1 MLRFA
6 DRTLWVSLALVL
18 TGCLGEGSAP
28 PSGRLEVSVMPLS
41 LAGITNAQYTITVT
55 NAAGGLGQVVWSR
68 TITADQFGDGAGS
81 VSYVGTCD
89 ASAGRHTVTLTLD
102 SLTDTNGLV
111 PASSY
116 ENPTPVSLEPT
127 CVANADVP
135 VVFDIT
141 LMRRANQG
149 FFDVA
154 VQFEDIFCSAK
165 LDCQAADTSDLDLLF
180 NGAER
185 DMTVVLG
192 FACTAGPSSTE
203 TFLYM
208 DDLVVDCEG
217 AALDVRVAPTGQGLV
232 TPSSNPNGYLFGA
245 AIYRGMEAN
254 GVMYWNAALGL
265 DRTAFAQMRGC
276 TLRTRA
282 TASSVAWP
290 QMPAGF
296 PLPPATVYPVITW
309 NVPLTNATT
318 RVCTKHEVN
327 GNNGVATDYLGYLPL
342 ANGFT
347 WNNQPI
353 YMQHRLEETLTGTQV
368 LSAGAPICNP
378 GCARGACVDPGTGP
392 VCDCTN
398 TGYTGPTCSVPVCT
412 NACQNGGECVAPNT
426 CDCTGTGY
434 GGAVCAE
441 DVDECLT
448 ANGGCD
454 AVATCT
460 NEIGSLTCTCPA
472 GYFGDGVT
480 CSACPSGE
488 VQPMAG
494 ASACEAC
501 PAGTFD
507 NGTEVCATCPQGEVQ
522 PLEGQTSCVACT
534 GMDLMLTG
542 GNFDNGGEICAPC
555 STCGPG
561 DRVFEWCTPMSDT
574 LCVPCGPGTYS
585 ADGTGCIECPA
596 GEVQPGQGAI
606 ACDTCPAGTFDD
618 GTETCASC
626 DICPAGTWES
636 GACTP
641 TSNRTCDVCANVAGC
656 VGTVTC
662 TGANDSICSQCPVG
676 HVQLAPGAPCTDIDE
691 CAANTDDCHANAV
704 CTNTTGSFTCACL
717 GGAAYGDGRICT
729 YFTSCL
735 TARQAG
741 VTMSGTRYVD
751 PDGAGAVVAQ
761 QVYCDMATDGGGYT
775 FLKASPG
782 SAYNAA
788 QAEVYCEDRGMQLF
802 IPRTAA
808 HLLSAWQTATN
819 ASFGPS
825 GSDAYLRILGI
836 YPSAPGAR
844 CDLMALNSA
853 NASCGWRAGDSG
865 QFWVSTRTDIAEPNG
880 NSGDAGL
887 ITSMSYTY
895 DGSGNAI
902 SWNDIPGAGHTSA
915 TFMCDVG
922 DKTAHPRSC
931 ADYRA
936 LGHTT
941 SGAYVIDPDGLG
953 PKAAVS
959 IYCDMQTD
967 GGGWTLVQNSTFATF
982 DNTPFIGTANVCASI
997 SGCTTNGTSNLF
1009 TPAQVTQYLFI
1020 CDFDGNLADPHVSV
1034 SMYSPANYNRGQ
1046 GTIMTLYQ
1054 AFTDARRGTTAAGET
1069 VGQTNSIYY
1078 GSAGGRNNVTNTPM
1092 SVGWYEGNYHD
1103 IANQESFQ
1111 LTNIN
1116 WGHHHYTFVIPDAN
1130 FPSNGAHY
1138 SYYCGTKVHNSA
1150 WTDTEK
1156 ANARWL
1162 VFVR

>member
-6 DRTLWVSLALVL
+6 DRTLGVSLALVVS
-18 TGCLGEGSAP
+18 GCLGEASDPVSNQG
-28 PSGRLEVSVMPLS
+28 SGRLEVSVMPLS

-55 NAAGGLGQVVWSR
+55 NAPGGLGQVVWSR
-68 TITADQFGDGAGS
+68 TVTADQFGDGAGS

-102 SLTDTNGLV
+102 SLTDTNGPV
-111 PASSY
+111 PTSAY

-141 LMRRANQG
+141 LMRRADQG

-165 LDCQAADTSDLDLLF
+165 LDCQAADTSDLELLF

-185 DMTVVLG
+185 DLTVVLG
-192 FACTAGPSSTE
+192 FACTAGPSATG

-217 AALDVRVAPTGQGLV
+217 AELDVRVAPTGQGLV

-265 DRTAFAQMRGC
+265 DRTTFSQMRGC

-318 RVCTKHEVN
+318 RICTKHEVN

-347 WNNQPI
+347 WANQPL

-378 GCARGACVDPGTGP
+378 GCARGACVDPGSGP
-392 VCDCTN
+392 VCDCSN

-412 NACQNGGECVAPNT
+412 NPCQNGGGCVAPNT
-426 CDCTGTGY
+426 CDCAGTGY

-448 ANGGCD
+448 ANGGCSQ
-454 AVATCT
+454 VATCA
-460 NEIGSLTCTCPA
+460 NEVGSRTCECPA
-472 GYFGDGVT
+472 GFFGDGVT
-480 CSACPSGE
+480 CSACPLGE
-488 VQPMAG
+488 VQPAAG
-494 ASACEAC
+494 AASCEAC
-501 PAGTFD
+501 PD
-507 NGTEVCATCPQGEVQ
+507 
-522 PLEGQTSCVACT
+522 
-534 GMDLMLTG
+534 
-542 GNFDNGGEICAPC
+542 
-555 STCGPG
+555 
-561 DRVFEWCTPMSDT
+561 
-574 LCVPCGPGTYS
+574 
-585 ADGTGCIECPA
+585 
-596 GEVQPGQGAI
+596 
-606 ACDTCPAGTFDD
+606 GTFDD

-626 DICPAGTWES
+626 DTCPSGTWES

-641 TSNRTCDVCANVAGC
+641 TTNRTCDACANVAGC

-662 TGANDSICSQCPVG
+662 TGANDSVCSQCPAG
-676 HVQLAPGAPCTDIDE
+676 HMQLAPGAPCTDIDE

-704 CTNTTGSFTCACL
+704 CTNTAGSFTCACL
-717 GGAAYGDGRICT
+717 GGAAYGDGRACT
-729 YFTSCL
+729 YHTSCL

-741 VTMSGTRYVD
+741 VSTSGTRYID
-751 PDGAGAVVAQ
+751 PDGAGTIVAQ
-761 QVYCDMATDGGGYT
+761 EVVCDMVTDGGGYT

-819 ASFGPS
+819 ASLGPS

-836 YPSAPGAR
+836 YPSSPGAR
-844 CDLMALNSA
+844 CDSMALNSA

-895 DGSGNAI
+895 DGSGNAT

-922 DKTAHPRSC
+922 DKTAQPRSC

-1020 CDFDGNLADPHVSV
+1020 CDFDGNLADPLVSV

-1046 GTIMTLYQ
+1046 GSVMTLYQ

-1103 IANQESFQ
+1103 LANQESFQ
-1111 LTNIN
+1111 LTHVN
-1116 WGHHHYTFVIPDAN
+1116 WGHHHYTFVVPDAN
-1130 FPSNGAHY
+1130 FPSTSAHY
-1138 SYYCGTKVHNSA
+1138 SYYCGNKVYNSA
-1150 WTDTEK
+1150 WTTTEK